1 MVGWQ
6 KRPPEMLSELFIGDE
21 AIVGCRQL
29 DGVLNVDGP
38 AEGNEKTIVS
48 SCIFQTTSFP

>member
-6 KRPPEMLSELFIGDE
+6 KRPPEMLPELFIGDK

-38 AEGNEKTIVS
+38 AQGNEKTIVS
-48 SCIFQTTSFP
+48 SCIYPKH